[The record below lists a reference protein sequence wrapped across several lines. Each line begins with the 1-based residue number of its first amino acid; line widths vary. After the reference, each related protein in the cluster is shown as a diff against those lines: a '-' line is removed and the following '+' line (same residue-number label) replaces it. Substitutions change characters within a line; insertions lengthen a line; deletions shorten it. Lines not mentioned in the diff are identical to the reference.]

1 MSAASGLMFL
11 STPPVWVATFGK
23 ARSHSRPLCFYPR
36 HPCGWRRENRLH
48 KLPQVLFLSTPPVWV
63 ATGKRKVQA
72 LFYGSFYPRHPCGW
86 RPRREPLFPLCDL
99 FLSTPPVWVAT
110 AISTSISRTSVEFLS
125 TPPVWVA
132 TICVEVGRFVHDVSI
147 HATRVGGDRNTPCWT
162 VSASCFY
169 PRHPCGWRRR
179 VRQRPMRLQQVSIH
193 ATRVGG
199 DPAGTP
205 ADDLAGKFLSTPP
218 VWVATADIIKRPT
231 NKASFYPRHPCGW
244 RQQKCTKMDTLLR
257 KSVNFSFQFIKNKK
271 TKKIYKKLIEHYIF
285 SCLNC
290 LVRSP

>member
-169 PRHPCGWRRR
+169 PRHPCGWR
-179 VRQRPMRLQQVSIH
+179 
-193 ATRVGG
+193 
-199 DPAGTP
+199 
-205 ADDLAGKFLSTPP
+205 
-218 VWVATADIIKRPT
+218 
-231 NKASFYPRHPCGW
+231 
-244 RQQKCTKMDTLLR
+244 QQKCTKMDTLLR